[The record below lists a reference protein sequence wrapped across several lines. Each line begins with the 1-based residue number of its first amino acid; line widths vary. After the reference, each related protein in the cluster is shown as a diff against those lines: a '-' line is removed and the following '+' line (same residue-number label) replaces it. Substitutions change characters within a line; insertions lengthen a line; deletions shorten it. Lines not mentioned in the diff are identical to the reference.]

1 MCLCVFKLI
10 ENERTKLANERAKRA
25 KMGLVDQD
33 RERMKRKLLLLM
45 YTTLSAKQS
54 VPQPF

>member
-1 MCLCVFKLI
+1 MCLCVFELI
-10 ENERTKLANERAKRA
+10 ENERTKLANDRAKRA
-25 KMGLVDQD
+25 KMGLADQD
-33 RERMKRKLLLLM
+33 RERMKQKLLLLM